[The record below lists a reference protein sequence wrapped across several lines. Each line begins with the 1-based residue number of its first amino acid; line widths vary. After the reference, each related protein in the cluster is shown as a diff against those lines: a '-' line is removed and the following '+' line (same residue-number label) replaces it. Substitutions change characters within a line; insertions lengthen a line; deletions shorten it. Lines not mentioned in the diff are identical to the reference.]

1 MHKYVLPTD
10 CVNELKSHL
19 LPTDVVFY
27 LILRQVGDNVP
38 GEVLQNL
45 FGEYGVVGGVH
56 PNILRP
62 RGQPKSDLMSLL
74 NMVPTHL

>member
-1 MHKYVLPTD
+1 
-10 CVNELKSHL
+10 
-19 LPTDVVFY
+19 
-27 LILRQVGDNVP
+27 
-38 GEVLQNL
+38 
-45 FGEYGVVGGVH
+45 VVGGVH